1 VNLQPAAR
9 LVLACIFLL
18 GEMQLAA
25 VLPAGRAEWKPGVGY
40 RSLLVQPTGSSSNG
54 FALIPSSLTGMVFT
68 NQVSQQRH
76 LTNQILLNG
85 SGAAVGDVDG
95 DGWCDIFFCGLS
107 GGSRLYRNLGDW
119 KFEDITRSAGVE
131 CAGLDATGSTLAD
144 IDGDGDL
151 DLVVNTIGA
160 GTRVFKNVGLG
171 KFVEMSP
178 PLNTGRGGM
187 SLALGDLD
195 GDGKLDLYISNYR
208 INTLRDQ
215 PNTRFTV
222 KMINNKPVVT
232 QVNGRPISDPDLV
245 DRFNF
250 VFGRDGDGRGK
261 FANDE
266 NGEVDAVY
274 INDGN
279 GGFRSIPFTGGNFL
293 DEDGNSLSKA
303 PLDWGLSVMIRD
315 INGDGFPDIYVCND
329 FASPDRIWI
338 NNGRGIFRALARPA
352 IRQTSLSSMAVDFA
366 DLDRDGLDEIFVAD
380 MLSGEHVRRI
390 TQRNMVRREM
400 VPADGVMARLQAE
413 RNTLFLNRGDG
424 TYAEMAQFSGLEA
437 SDWSW
442 ASIFLDVDLDGFE
455 DLLVA
460 NGFERDNMNL
470 DILQRIE
477 SAKAASKFTAL
488 EALQLRKM
496 FPRLATP
503 NMAFRNLGGLR
514 FEEVGVK
521 WGFNAAEVSHGM
533 ALGDLD
539 NDGDMDVVV
548 NNLNGAAGVYRN
560 ESQGERLAVRLKG
573 IGGNTRGIGAKIWVY
588 GGAVPVQSQ
597 EMICGGRYLSG
608 DDAQRVFAAGSV
620 TNEMRV
626 EVRWRSGKK
635 SVVAG
640 VKAGQII
647 EMEEGVAEE
656 KMEEKRKEVA
666 APMFSDVSG
675 LLGHVHGDESYDD
688 FARQP
693 LLPRKLSQLGPGV
706 AWTDVDGD
714 GWDDLVIGSG
724 KGGALAVYRNKGQ
737 SGFERMTNG
746 MLARVVTRDQTG
758 VVGAGGKIWVGS
770 ANYEDGLS
778 AGGSVKEYDLVKGT
792 VVDAV
797 AGTESST
804 GPLVMG
810 DIDGDG
816 ELDLVVG
823 GRVVGGKYPEA
834 ANTRV
839 YRGVKGRWELDE
851 ANSRALEKIGLVSG
865 AVMSDLDG
873 DGYPELVLACEWG
886 PVRVIRN
893 EKGRFKEATREL
905 GLEVYTGWWNGVNTG
920 DFDGDGRMDIVA
932 SNWGQNTKYR
942 ATSEYP
948 RKVYHGD
955 IDGNGTT
962 DLLEAFHDREMKRE
976 VPERSLNVMVAAL
989 PFLREK
995 LPTFVSYGNASMLE
1009 IFGERL
1015 KMMEVLQATTLASAV
1030 FLNRGTNFSMKPLP
1044 AAAQFSPAFG
1054 LCVGDCDG
1062 DGDEDLFLSQNF
1074 FAVSAESTRSDAGR
1088 GLWLLG
1094 DGKGNFEAVSG
1105 QASGVKVYGEQ
1116 RGAALCDFDRDG
1128 RLDLAVTQNGAVTR
1142 MYHNA
1147 VAKKGLRVRLIGT
1160 SGNPS
1165 GFGAQLRLL
1174 LKDGGGLW
1182 KEIHGGAGYWSQDS
1196 VTMVMAQTEQVAEIQ
1211 VRWPGGKI
1219 TSSSIPANAREIEVD
1234 VEGQIKHTR

>member
-1 VNLQPAAR
+1 MIHNQ
-9 LVLACIFLL
+9 IFISKLSPPEISRRLL
-18 GEMQLAA
+18 GVVIILIAWMA
-25 VLPAGRAEWKPGVGY
+25 VAGNFVPQVQSAF
-40 RSLLVQPTGSSSNG
+40 SLLSHEITG
-54 FALIPSSLTGMVFT
+54 VDFT
-68 NQVSQQRH
+68 NTLSEAKAAE
-76 LTNQILLNG
+76 NQIRLNG
-85 SGAAVGDVDG
+85 SGVALGDIDG
-95 DGWCDIFFCGLS
+95 DGRCDIYLCGLE
-107 GGSRLYRNLGDW
+107 GQNMLYRNLGGW
-119 KFEDITRSAGVE
+119 RFTNITSSAGVA
-131 CAGLDATGSTLAD
+131 CAGQYSSGATFTD
-144 IDGDGDL
+144 VDGDGDL
-151 DLVVNTIGA
+151 DLLVNGIGV
-160 GTRVFKNVGLG
+160 GTRLFLNQGRG
-171 KFVEMSP
+171 QFVE
-178 PLNTGRGGM
+178 
-187 SLALGDLD
+187 SLESGLTRRFGATTSAVADFD
-195 GDGKLDLYISNYR
+195 GDGKPDLYVANYR
-208 INTLRDQ
+208 TTTIRTTGFSVLNAGGKR
-215 PNTRFTV
+215 
-222 KMINNKPVVT
+222 MIRPEDKDDLEYT
-232 QVNGRPISDPDLV
+232 AEGRVLEHGEPHFLY
-245 DRFNF
+245 RNL
-250 VFGRDGDGRGK
+250 GEGK
-261 FANDE
+261 FEVVPWTGGRFLDE
-266 NGEVDAVY
+266 NGQPL
-274 INDGN
+274 
-279 GGFRSIPFTGGNFL
+279 RR
-293 DEDGNSLSKA
+293 A
-303 PLDWGLSVMIRD
+303 PRDWGLSVMFRD
-315 INGDGFPDIYVCND
+315 FNGDGAPDLYVCND
-329 FASPDRIWI
+329 FHSPDRIWI
-338 NNGRGIFRALARPA
+338 NDGHGKFQAIHTMALRN
-352 IRQTSLSSMAVDFA
+352 TSTFSMAVDVA
-366 DLDRDGLDEIFVAD
+366 DINRDGQDDFFVAD
-380 MLSGEHVRRI
+380 MLSLRHPRRLMQLASTDPYLSKPGI
-390 TQRNMVRREM
+390 FNDRPQF
-400 VPADGVMARLQAE
+400 DQ
-413 RNTLFLNRGDG
+413 NTLQLNRGDG
-424 TYAEMAQFSGLEA
+424 TYAEVAHYAELQA
-437 SDWSW
+437 SEWTWS
-442 ASIFLDVDLDGFE
+442 AVFLDVDLDGFE
-455 DLLVA
+455 DLLCTT
-460 NGFERDNMNL
+460 GHMFDTQDL
-470 DILQRIE
+470 DAEQRIRTMGPWRRDLIPQ
-477 SAKAASKFTAL
+477 KL
-488 EALQLRKM
+488 LQ
-496 FPRLATP
+496 FPRLQ
-503 NMAFRNLGGLR
+503 MRKVAFRNQGDLTFLETGSA
-514 FEEVGVK
+514 
-521 WGFNAAEVSHGM
+521 WGFDQSGVAHGM

-560 ESQGERLAVRLKG
+560 ESQAARVAVRLKG